1 MQRKKLQALVRQSL
15 VQEQQIATEGFLG
28 DSIDAVKKFFSMS
41 PSLLTKEE
49 VKKERVLFHKIADR
63 LKATVLN
70 DRWLEEAELATS
82 PITAQWAVPGLDYKG
97 QFSETDPLK
106 HLKQAIAD
114 TTKTVGVYSGIIS
127 KHSVAYQKIYRKL
140 IADVVKAKDDEQA
153 QENALD
159 ASDKAFDALTPVKQS
174 LQQYPVDM
182 LGNIHVTVK
191 NGKLDKSVS
200 ATKVTAVQPLTK
212 VQMKELASLLL
223 KLVEADLDG
232 KIFQSGDYIDW
243 DGLIHDVKDEAD
255 GYDDAEKYMD
265 VIGRSKIAR
274 NGYDQNA
281 FDDSGITT
289 VLSAIDLLYIRPLL
303 WMNASIK

>member
-70 DRWLEEAELATS
+70 DHWLEEAELATA

-114 TTKTVGVYSGIIS
+114 TTKTVGVYFGIIS

-159 ASDKAFDALTPVKQS
+159 ASDKAFDALAPVKQS
-174 LQQYPVDM
+174 LQQHPVDM

-191 NGKLDKSVS
+191 NGKLDKTVID
-200 ATKVTAVQPLTK
+200 TKVTAVQPLTK

-243 DGLIHDVKDEAD
+243 DGLIHDVKDAAD
-255 GYDDAEKYMD
+255 GYDDADEYMD